1 VTIEL
6 EHVTRFNGIGGIAPH
21 CVLDDVTFTFP
32 SGRTTGILGLRGSG
46 KTTLIRLLAGT
57 LPPTGG
63 RIRRR
68 GLVSFPIGS
77 FGWMHR
83 HMTGREN
90 LHFLARIYGLDA
102 RPIIDFVAAVS
113 GLGAALE
120 MPVQSYSGE
129 KRARLSFSACYAI
142 PFDVYL
148 ADEFLIG
155 GPPGFRDVCRTM
167 ARERQQGATFIL
179 ATRSPA
185 LIRLFCDTA
194 CILDGGSIRM
204 CATVHDAVA
213 EHAAL
218 NEAAAAHEPDDGEQ
232 NHDPGFWTEDVSH
245 AA

>member
-1 VTIEL
+1 MTIEL
-6 EHVTRFNGIGGIAPH
+6 KNVTRFNGIGGYAPH
-21 CVLDDVTFTFP
+21 RVLDDVTFSFP
-32 SGRTTGILGLRGSG
+32 AG
-46 KTTLIRLLAGT
+46 KTTGLLGTRGCGKSTLVKLLIGS

-63 RIRRR
+63 YIRRH

-90 LHFLARIYGLDA
+90 LRFLARVYGCDP
-102 RPIIDFVAAVS
+102 RPIIDFVLAVS
-113 GLGAALE
+113 GLDAAID

-142 PFDVYL
+142 PFDVYV

-155 GPPGFRDVCRTM
+155 GPPGFRDVCRRM
-167 ARERQQGATFIL
+167 VRERQASATFIL

-185 LIRLFCDTA
+185 LVRQFCDVA
-194 CILDGGSIRM
+194 GILDGGKIRLSD
-204 CATVHDAVA
+204 TIQDAVA
-213 EHAAL
+213 DHAAL
-218 NEAAAAHEPDDGEQ
+218 MQAAAVDEPGTNQ
-232 NHDPGFWTEDVSH
+232 PYQDPGFWTEDLGD